1 MYPSGELAELAQRKK
16 VLQARIALRRLECAV
31 AAIELS
37 RPLAMIDR
45 ALQTWHRISPF
56 VKMLSLPGG
65 LIFATLLRRRG
76 VKKKSV
82 GRGKLA
88 TLMSMLPLIMRGV
101 KMFMQMRAAHAA
113 QTTRPSNP
121 TAHPSVTGVR

>member
-1 MYPSGELAELAQRKK
+1 MYPSGELAELARRKK
-16 VLQARIALRRLECAV
+16 ILQARIALRRLECAV

-45 ALQTWHRISPF
+45 ALQTWRRISPF

-76 VKKKSV
+76 VKKKRG

-88 TLMSMLPLIMRGV
+88 TLMSLLPLILRGV
-101 KMFMQMRAAHAA
+101 KMFMQVRAAHAA
-113 QTTRPSNP
+113 QTGNAPHTTARP
-121 TAHPSVTGVR
+121 AVTILR